1 MKAVLPYDASPGTK
15 RLLEG
20 LDSAIARVI
29 VLAERDEAGLA
40 RELADADVLL
50 HVLAPVTAAILDR
63 APKLRLVQKI
73 GIGVD
78 TIDRV
83 HAAKRDIA
91 VCNMPGTNTVAV
103 AELTLALMLAALR
116 RVTALD
122 AGLRA
127 GDWTPDTAHL
137 DGAGE
142 LDGACVGLIGYGA
155 VAKRLRPVLEAL
167 GAKVVVHA
175 RSEPGD
181 GAKVLPL
188 DVLLTQADIVSLHL
202 PATAETRGLLTAAR
216 IARMKKGAV
225 LVNTA
230 RGSLVDEAALIAAL
244 SGGHLGAA
252 GLDVFAQEPI
262 ARNNALLALPN
273 VVATP
278 HIAWMTQG
286 TWRRS
291 LAVLAE
297 NCRRLASGAPLLHR
311 VDPP

>member
-15 RLLEG
+15 RLLES
-20 LDSAIARVI
+20 LDPAIARVT
-29 VLAERDEAGLA
+29 VLAESDSAGLA
-40 RELADADVLL
+40 REIADADVLL
-50 HVLAPVTAAILDR
+50 HVLAPVTAAILDA

-78 TIDRV
+78 AIDRV
-83 HAAKRDIA
+83 HAAKRGVA

-122 AGLRA
+122 AGFRA
-127 GDWTPDTAHL
+127 GDWTPESTHL
-137 DGAGE
+137 DA
-142 LDGACVGLIGYGA
+142 IGYGA
-155 VAKRLRPVLEAL
+155 VAKRLRTVLEAL
-167 GAKVVVHA
+167 GTRVVVHA
-175 RSEPGD
+175 RRVPDD
-181 GAKVLPL
+181 GAKSLPL
-188 DVLLTQADIVSLHL
+188 DVLLSQADVVSLHV
-202 PATAETRGLLTAAR
+202 PATAETRGLLSASR

-230 RGSLVDEAALIAAL
+230 RGALVDEPALVAALRD
-244 SGGHLGAA
+244 GHLAAA
-252 GLDVFAQEPI
+252 GLDVFAIEPPS
-262 ARNNALLALPN
+262 RDNALLKLPN

-278 HIAWMTQG
+278 HIAWMTPG

-291 LAVLAE
+291 LAIVAE
-297 NCRRLASGAPLLHR
+297 NCRRLASGSPLLHR

>member
-15 RLLEG
+15 RLLES
-20 LDSAIARVI
+20 LDPAIARVT
-29 VLAERDEAGLA
+29 VLAESDSAGLA
-40 RELADADVLL
+40 REIADADVLL
-50 HVLAPVTAAILDR
+50 HVLAPVTAAILDA

-78 TIDRV
+78 AIDRV
-83 HAAKRDIA
+83 HAAKRGVA

-122 AGLRA
+122 AGFRA
-127 GDWTPDTAHL
+127 GDWTPESTHL
-137 DGAGE
+137 DAAGE

-167 GAKVVVHA
+167 GARVVVHA
-175 RSEPGD
+175 RRVPDD
-181 GAKVLPL
+181 GAKSLPL
-188 DVLLTQADIVSLHL
+188 DVLLSQADVVSLHV
-202 PATAETRGLLTAAR
+202 PATAETRGLLSASR

-230 RGSLVDEAALIAAL
+230 RGALVDEPALVAALRD
-244 SGGHLGAA
+244 GHLAAA
-252 GLDVFAQEPI
+252 GLDVFAIEPL
-262 ARNNALLALPN
+262 AHGNALLKLPN

-278 HIAWMTQG
+278 HIAWMTPG

-291 LAVLAE
+291 LAIVAE
-297 NCRRLASGAPLLHR
+297 NCRRLASGSPLLHR

>member
-15 RLLEG
+15 RLLES
-20 LDSAIARVI
+20 LDPVIAQVS
-29 VLAERDEAGLA
+29 VLAENDATGLT

-50 HVLAPVTAAILDR
+50 HVLAPVTAAILDA

-83 HAAKRDIA
+83 HAAKRGIA

-122 AGLRA
+122 AGLLA
-127 GDWTPDTAHL
+127 GAWTPDAVHL
-137 DGAGE
+137 DAAGE

-167 GAKVVVHA
+167 GARVVVHA
-175 RSEPGD
+175 RREPDD
-181 GAKVLPL
+181 GAKTLPL
-188 DVLLTQADIVSLHL
+188 DVLLSEADVVSLHV
-202 PATAETRGLLTAAR
+202 PATPETRGLLNAAR

-230 RGSLVDEAALIAAL
+230 RGALIDEAALIAAL
-244 SGGHLGAA
+244 SSGHLAAA
-252 GLDVFAQEPI
+252 GLDVFATEPI
-262 ARNNALLALPN
+262 ARDSALLKLPN

-278 HIAWMTQG
+278 HIAWMTPG

-291 LAVLAE
+291 LAVVAE
-297 NCRRLASGAPLLHR
+297 NCRRLAAGAPLLNR
-311 VDPP
+311 VAPP

>member
-15 RLLEG
+15 RLLES
-20 LDSAIARVI
+20 LDPAIAQVR
-29 VLAERDEAGLA
+29 VLAENDSAGLA

-50 HVLAPVTAAILDR
+50 HVLAPVTASILDA

-83 HAAKRDIA
+83 HAAKRGID

-116 RVTALD
+116 RIPALG

-127 GDWTPDTAHL
+127 GAWTPDAAHL
-137 DGAGE
+137 DAAGE

-167 GAKVVVHA
+167 GARVVVYA
-175 RSEPGD
+175 RSTPDD
-181 GAKVLPL
+181 GAKSLPL
-188 DVLLTQADIVSLHL
+188 DVLLTQADVVSLHV
-202 PATAETRGLLTAAR
+202 PATAETRGLLNASR

-230 RGSLVDEAALIAAL
+230 RGALVDEPALITAL
-244 SGGHLGAA
+244 SSDHLAAA
-252 GLDVFAQEPI
+252 GLDVFAIEPP
-262 ARNNALLALPN
+262 AHDNALLKLPN

-278 HIAWMTQG
+278 HIAWMTPG

-291 LAVLAE
+291 LAVVAE
-297 NCRRLASGAPLLHR
+297 NCRRLATGASLLHR